1 MIDSNNTFFVYEIRN
16 TVYVSDASRRTQTQG
31 DRMEAIEPKKSLVEQ
46 VYDILLDAICSGEL
60 PPGERL
66 NQDEIAGRINV
77 SRQPVNSAI
86 SILKA
91 NGFVRD
97 NGRRGV
103 VVSEIELDQY
113 NSIYEFRSV
122 VEPFAARL
130 AAERMGEDAGSEAQ
144 SMLREG
150 RAAIEADDIKK
161 LLRADVRFHEM
172 IYRWSGNH
180 VIEASMRANWP
191 HMLRSMAQV
200 LRSPGSAQQSWD
212 DHQKIVDGL
221 LAGDGDAAASAME
234 HHIGLAMEKTRR
246 VLVHTGEAPVE
257 QRALFDAT

>member
-1 MIDSNNTFFVYEIRN
+1 MDSIETK
-16 TVYVSDASRRTQTQG
+16 RT
-31 DRMEAIEPKKSLVEQ
+31 LVEQ

-66 NQDEIAGRINV
+66 NQDEIASRLEV

-97 NGRRGV
+97 TGRRGV
-103 VVSEIELDQY
+103 VVTEFDKEQY
-113 NSIYEFRSV
+113 DSIYEFRLV

-130 AAERMGEDAGSEAQ
+130 AAKRIGDDVQHEAE
-144 SMLREG
+144 SILKEG
-150 RAAIEADDIKK
+150 RSAIDARDIKR
-161 LLRADVRFHEM
+161 LLAADVRFHEV

-191 HMLRSMAQV
+191 HMLRSMAEV
-200 LRSPGSAQQSWD
+200 LREPASSKQSWD
-212 DHQKIVDGL
+212 DHQRILDAL
-221 LAGDGDAAASAME
+221 LARNPESAADEME
-234 HHIGLAMEKTRR
+234 RHIRVAMEKNRR
-246 VLVHTGEAPVE
+246 VFVGAE
-257 QRALFDAT
+257 QEPELRRM